1 MRRAALAVALLALAV
16 PSSAAAGR
24 FAVGLERGASPAA
37 VAERVRQV
45 SGGTVSTI
53 APFALA
59 LQAQSAR
66 GVAGVAGV
74 AYVERLER
82 TRRLSFTPTDPLA
95 KRQWYLDT
103 INAFDF
109 WPVPVFRAG
118 PPVLVAVVDSGID
131 GSHPEFD
138 GMIADARSFVDNQP
152 RKDAE
157 GHGTFVAGVIA
168 AAANNG
174 QGIAGIGS
182 LAAKLLVAKVVRADG
197 TISPEAE
204 AKAIR
209 WAVDRGARVI
219 NLSLGGTRDPLQP
232 GRDTFSFLEASAI
245 DYAVLNDVVV
255 VAAVGNG
262 DQAPSFPWRYA
273 NYPAALAHV
282 IGVSAVA
289 RDDSVPSFSNSDAVY
304 NDVSAPGEDIL
315 STLPRALT
323 DPRPL
328 CEEQGYSPCG
338 PREFKR
344 GDGTSFA
351 APQVSAA
358 VALMLSEKPSL
369 APEQVS
375 LLLRRSVADVTSAT
389 CRQCGIEHDAYSG
402 WGRLD
407 IAAAAK
413 ETQGL
418 LPRIDQFEPNDEAGY
433 RAASLRRRKP
443 ILKLH
448 ATLDY
453 WDDRTDVYRI
463 RLKRGERFSARVN
476 GLNEVATN
484 LRLFRP
490 GTRALQRRIPGS
502 TTRAVRRTTG
512 YGLVRRLPPYRA
524 AKSGW
529 HYLEVKVSAAG
540 WGRYSLEIR
549 RQPVQA
555 FSSSSSSE
563 T

>member
-1 MRRAALAVALLALAV
+1 MRRAALAVVVLALAV

-59 LQAQSAR
+59 LQARSAR
-66 GVAGVAGV
+66 GVARVAGV
-74 AYVERLER
+74 AYVERLNR
-82 TRRLSFTPTDPLA
+82 SRRLSFTPTDPFV
-95 KRQWYLDT
+95 KRQWYLDK
-103 INAFDF
+103 IKAFDY
-109 WPVPVFRAG
+109 WPQPPVPRA
-118 PPVLVAVVDSGID
+118 PVVVAVVDSGID
-131 GSHPEFD
+131 GSHPELVNK
-138 GMIADARSFVDNQP
+138 IEDARSFVDNQP

-168 AAANNG
+168 AETNNA
-174 QGIAGIGS
+174 QGIAGIGFPV
-182 LAAKLLVAKVVRADG
+182 KLLVAKVVRADG

-219 NLSLGGTRDPLQP
+219 NLSLGGTRDPTQF
-232 GRDTFSFLEASAI
+232 GRDTFSFLEATAI
-245 DYAVLNDVVV
+245 DYAVQHDVVV

-262 DQAPSFPWRYA
+262 DQAPSFPWGYA

-289 RDDSVPSFSNSDAVY
+289 RDGGSVPTFSNSDAIY

-323 DPRPL
+323 DVRPL
-328 CEEQGYSPCG
+328 CEEQGYSSCG
-338 PREFKR
+338 SKEFKR

-358 VALMLSEKPSL
+358 AALMLSEEPSL
-369 APEQVS
+369 EPEQIS
-375 LLLRRSVADVTSAT
+375 LLLRRSADDVSHLTG

-402 WGRLD
+402 WGRLN
-407 IAAAAK
+407 IAEAVRA
-413 ETQGL
+413 TDGL
-418 LPRIDQFEPNDEAGY
+418 LPRTDQFEPNDEAGH
-433 RAASLRRRKP
+433 RAASLGRRKP
-443 ILKLH
+443 LLRLQ

-463 RLKRGERFSARVN
+463 RLKRGERLSARVN
-476 GLNEVATN
+476 GLPEVETN

-490 GTRALQRRIPGS
+490 GTRALQRRLPGS
-502 TTRAVRRTTG
+502 TTRAVRRTRG
-512 YGLVRRLPPYRA
+512 YGFVRRLRPYRA
-524 AKSGW
+524 VTPGW
-529 HYLEVKVSAAG
+529 HYIEVKMSAEG
-540 WGRYSLEIR
+540 WGRYALEIR
-549 RQPVQA
+549 RSPA
-555 FSSSSSSE
+555 H
-563 T
+563 

>member
-1 MRRAALAVALLALAV
+1 MRRAALAALVLALAV
-16 PSSAAAGR
+16 PSPAAAGR

-66 GVAGVAGV
+66 GVARVPGV
-74 AYVERLER
+74 AYVERLDR
-82 TRRLSFTPTDPLA
+82 ARRLSFTPTDPLA
-95 KRQWYLDT
+95 KRQWYLDA

-109 WPVPVFRAG
+109 WPQVPVIR
-118 PPVLVAVVDSGID
+118 PPVYVAVIDSGID
-131 GSHPEFD
+131 MSHPEFA
-138 GMIADARSFVDNQP
+138 GRIEDARSFVDNQP

-174 QGIAGIGS
+174 QGIAGIGFPV
-182 LAAKLLVAKVVRADG
+182 KLLVAKVVRADG

-209 WAVDRGARVI
+209 WAVARGAQVI

-232 GRDTFSFLEASAI
+232 ARDTFSLLEASAI
-245 DYAVLNDVVV
+245 DYAVQNDVVV

-289 RDDSVPSFSNSDAVY
+289 RDGSVPSFSNSDAVY

-323 DPRPL
+323 EPRPL
-328 CEEQGYSPCG
+328 CPEQGYSPCG
-338 PREFKR
+338 SKEFKR

-358 VALMLSEKPSL
+358 VALMLSEEPSL
-369 APEQVS
+369 KPEQVS
-375 LLLRRSVADVTSAT
+375 LLLRRSVEDVTPLT
-389 CRQCGIEHDAYSG
+389 PPTGCRQCDSGYDAYSG

-407 IAAAAK
+407 VAEAVRAAAHG
-413 ETQGL
+413 E
-418 LPRIDQFEPNDEAGY
+418 LPRTDQFEPNDEAGF
-433 RAASLRRRKP
+433 RAASLGRRKP
-443 ILKLH
+443 TLSLR

-476 GLNEVATN
+476 GLNEVETN

-490 GTRALQRRIPGS
+490 GTRALQRRLAGS
-502 TTRAVRRTTG
+502 TTRAVRRTRG
-512 YGLVRRLPPYRA
+512 YGFVRRLRPYRVVTT
-524 AKSGW
+524 GW
-529 HYLEVKVSAAG
+529 HYLEVKMSAQG
-540 WGRYSLEIR
+540 WGRYALEIR
-549 RQPVQA
+549 R
-555 FSSSSSSE
+555 
-563 T
+563 

>member
-1 MRRAALAVALLALAV
+1 MRRAALAAVVLALAV

-59 LQAQSAR
+59 LQARSAR
-66 GVAGVAGV
+66 RVATVPGV
-74 AYVERLER
+74 AYVERLNR
-82 TRRLSFTPTDPLA
+82 SRRLSFTPTDPLV

-103 INAFDF
+103 INAFDY
-109 WPVPVFRAG
+109 WPQLPVIRA
-118 PPVLVAVVDSGID
+118 PVYVAVIDSGID

-138 GMIADARSFVDNQP
+138 GRIKNARSFVDNQP

-168 AAANNG
+168 AAANNA
-174 QGIAGIGS
+174 QGIAGIGFPVE
-182 LAAKLLVAKVVRADG
+182 LLVGKVVRADG

-209 WAVDRGARVI
+209 WAVDRGAQVI
-219 NLSLGGTRDPLQP
+219 NLSLGGTRDPHQP
-232 GRDTFSFLEASAI
+232 ARDTFSFLEAAAI
-245 DYAVLNDVVV
+245 DYAVQHDVVV

-262 DQAPSFPWRYA
+262 DQAPSFPWGYA

-289 RDDSVPSFSNSDAVY
+289 RDGGSVPTFSNSDAVY

-323 DPRPL
+323 EPRPL
-328 CEEQGYSPCG
+328 CEEQGYSSCG
-338 PREFKR
+338 SKEFKR

-358 VALMLSEKPSL
+358 AALMLSEEPSL
-369 APEQVS
+369 EPEQVS
-375 LLLRRSVADVTSAT
+375 LLLRQSVEDVTQLT
-389 CRQCGIEHDAYSG
+389 CRQCDSEHDAYSG

-407 IAAAAK
+407 VTEAVRRA
-413 ETQGL
+413 TQGVR
-418 LPRIDQFEPNDEAGY
+418 PRTDQFEPNDEAGH
-433 RAASLRRRKP
+433 RAASLGRRKP
-443 ILKLH
+443 LLRLQ

-476 GLNEVATN
+476 GLPEVETN

-490 GTRALQRRIPGS
+490 GTRALQRRLPGS
-502 TTRAVRRTTG
+502 TTRAVRRTRG
-512 YGLVRRLPPYRA
+512 YGFVRRLRPYRA
-524 AKSGW
+524 VEPGW
-529 HYLEVKVSAAG
+529 HYLEVKMSAEG
-540 WGRYSLEIR
+540 WGRYALEIR
-549 RQPVQA
+549 R
-555 FSSSSSSE
+555 
-563 T
+563 

>member
-1 MRRAALAVALLALAV
+1 MRRAAVAAFALALAV

-24 FAVGLERGASPAA
+24 FAVGLERGASQAA

-59 LQAQSAR
+59 LQARSAR

-74 AYVERLER
+74 AYVERLNR
-82 TRRLSFTPTDPLA
+82 SRRLSFTPTDPLA
-95 KRQWYLDT
+95 KRQWYLDA

-109 WPVPVFRAG
+109 WPQVPVIR
-118 PPVLVAVVDSGID
+118 PPVYVAVIDSGID
-131 GSHPEFD
+131 GSHPEFVNQ
-138 GMIADARSFVDNQP
+138 IADAHSFVDNQP

-174 QGIAGIGS
+174 QGIAGIGFPV
-182 LAAKLLVAKVVRADG
+182 KLLVGKVVRADG
-197 TISPEAE
+197 TISPDAE
-204 AKAIR
+204 AKAIH
-209 WAVDRGARVI
+209 WAVDRGAQVI
-219 NLSLGGTRDPLQP
+219 NLSLGGTRDPNQP
-232 GRDTFSFLEASAI
+232 GRDTFSLLEASAI
-245 DYAVLNDVVV
+245 DYAVQHDVVV

-289 RDDSVPSFSNSDAVY
+289 RDGSVPSFSNSDAVH

-338 PREFKR
+338 SREFKR

-358 VALMLSEKPSL
+358 AALMLSEEPSL
-369 APEQVS
+369 QPEQVS
-375 LLLRRSVADVTSAT
+375 LLLRRSAADVIPPT
-389 CRQCGIEHDAYSG
+389 CRLCGIKHDAYSG

-407 IAAAAK
+407 VAEAVRAVD
-413 ETQGL
+413 GP
-418 LPRIDQFEPNDEAGY
+418 LPQTDQFEPNDEAGH
-433 RAASLRRRKP
+433 RAASLGRRKP
-443 ILKLH
+443 TLNLR

-476 GLNEVATN
+476 GLNEVLTN
-484 LRLFRP
+484 LRLFGP
-490 GTRALQRRIPGS
+490 KTRALQRRVAGS
-502 TTRAVRRTTG
+502 TTRAVRRTRG
-512 YGLVRRLPPYRA
+512 YGFVRRLKPYRA
-524 AKSGW
+524 VTNGW
-529 HYLEVKVSAAG
+529 HYLEVKMSAEG
-540 WGRYSLEIR
+540 WGRYALELR
-549 RQPVQA
+549 RQPR
-555 FSSSSSSE
+555 
-563 T
+563 

>member
-1 MRRAALAVALLALAV
+1 MRRAALAALALALAL
-16 PSSAAAGR
+16 PSSVAAAR

-45 SGGTVSTI
+45 SNGTVSTI
-53 APFALA
+53 GPFALA
-59 LQAQSAR
+59 LQARSAR
-66 GVAGVAGV
+66 GVARVPGV
-74 AYVERLER
+74 AYVERLNR
-82 TRRLSFTPTDPLA
+82 SRRLSFTPTDPLV

-103 INAFDF
+103 INAFDY
-109 WPVPVFRAG
+109 WPQVPVNRA
-118 PPVLVAVVDSGID
+118 PVYVAVVDSGID
-131 GSHPEFD
+131 GSHPEFVD
-138 GMIADARSFVDNQP
+138 RIADARSFVDNQP

-168 AAANNG
+168 AAANNA
-174 QGIAGIGS
+174 QGIAGIGFPVE
-182 LAAKLLVAKVVRADG
+182 LLVAKVVRADG

-209 WAVDRGARVI
+209 WAVDRGAQVI

-245 DYAVLNDVVV
+245 DYAVQNDVVV

-262 DQAPSFPWRYA
+262 DQAPSFPWKYA

-289 RDDSVPSFSNSDAVY
+289 RDGSVPTFSNSDAVY

-323 DPRPL
+323 EPRPL
-328 CEEQGYSPCG
+328 CEEQGYSSCG
-338 PREFKR
+338 SKEFKR

-358 VALMLSEKPSL
+358 AALMLSEEPSL
-369 APEQVS
+369 EPEQVS
-375 LLLRRSVADVTSAT
+375 LLLRRSAADVSHLTGA

-407 IAAAAK
+407 VAAAA
-413 ETQGL
+413 EAAHGV
-418 LPRIDQFEPNDEAGY
+418 LPQKDQFEPNDEAGH
-433 RAASLRRRKP
+433 RAASLGRRKP
-443 ILKLH
+443 ILYLR

-463 RLKRGERFSARVN
+463 RLKRGERLSARVN
-476 GLNEVATN
+476 GLPEVETN

-490 GTRALQRRIPGS
+490 GTRALQRRLPRS
-502 TTRAVRRTTG
+502 TTRAVRRTRG
-512 YGLVRRLPPYRA
+512 YGFVRRLRPYRA
-524 AKSGW
+524 VTPGW
-529 HYLEVKVSAAG
+529 HYVEVKMSAEG
-540 WGRYSLEIR
+540 WGRYTLEIR
-549 RQPVQA
+549 R
-555 FSSSSSSE
+555 
-563 T
+563 